1 MSSGRWIEER
11 RIMRVLVIGA
21 SGMIGSTVL
30 RVLNEQK
37 DLEVFGTVRSG
48 SVKHFFSAE
57 IAKRLVDGID
67 VEYPDA
73 LLKVLDSIRP
83 DVVINCAGL
92 TKHKPEADDPL
103 VSIPINTL
111 MPHRLAGL
119 CKLIGARLV
128 HVSTD
133 CVFSGEKGGYIEDDF
148 ADALD
153 VYGKS
158 KALGEV
164 LYSHTITLRT
174 STIGHELQSKYGL
187 LDWFLSQE
195 GRCKGYNRAIFS
207 GLPTV
212 IFAQVIRDV
221 VIPHKEL
228 SGLYHVAAKPI
239 NKFNFLKK
247 IADVYGKSIE
257 IVSDGK
263 LVIDRSLNADRFR
276 VATGYVAPEWDEMIK
291 LMHAYKLA
299 Q

>member
-1 MSSGRWIEER
+1 MK
-11 RIMRVLVIGA
+11 VLVIGA

-30 RVLNEQK
+30 RVLSESK
-37 DLEVFGTVRSG
+37 DLVVLGTVRNA
-48 SVKHFFSAE
+48 SVKRFFTSAMASRL
-57 IAKRLVDGID
+57 IADVD
-67 VEYPDA
+67 VEHPDA
-73 LLKVLDSIRP
+73 LLKVLDDVRP

-119 CKLIGARLV
+119 CKLAGARLV

-133 CVFSGEKGGYIEDDF
+133 CIFSGEKGGYAEADF
-148 ADALD
+148 ADARD

-158 KALGEV
+158 KVLGELV
-164 LYSHTITLRT
+164 YPHTITLRT

-195 GRCKGYNRAIFS
+195 TRCNGYARAIFS

-221 VIPHKEL
+221 VIPHNEL

-239 NKFNFLKK
+239 NKFDLLKL
-247 IADVYGKSIE
+247 IADVYGKSID
-257 IVSDGK
+257 IVPDDK
-263 LVIDRSLNADRFR
+263 LVIDRSLDAERFR
-276 VATGYVAPEWDEMIK
+276 AATGYVAPEWEEMIQ
-291 LMHAYKLA
+291 LMYAYK
-299 Q
+299 